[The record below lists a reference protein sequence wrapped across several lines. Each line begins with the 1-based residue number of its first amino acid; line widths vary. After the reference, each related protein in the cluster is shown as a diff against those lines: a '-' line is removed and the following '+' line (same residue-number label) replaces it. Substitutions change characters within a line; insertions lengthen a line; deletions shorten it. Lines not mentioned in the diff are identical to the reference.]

1 MSALE
6 QARPEIR
13 AVLERCLRGEDLGEA
28 EGLVLSEVTGA
39 DLAATVEV
47 ADAVRRAQV
56 GETVTF
62 VQNRNVNFT
71 NVCVKACRFCAFSR
85 TQRSEQGYFL
95 PVEEI
100 VARAV
105 QARQLGAA
113 EVCIQA
119 GLAPGM
125 DGWLYVT
132 ICRAIKAACPDLHL
146 HAFSPEEIQ
155 YGAGL
160 AGVGFAEYLG
170 ALKDAGL
177 GSLPGTSAEIL
188 DDAVR
193 AKIAPGRI
201 STAAWIEVV
210 TTAHRLGL
218 PTTATMMFGH
228 VESAADR
235 VRHLALLGRLQ
246 AETGGFTEI
255 VPLSFVHAEAP
266 MYARNL
272 VPGLRAGPSDDDV
285 VRTHALCRLMLGRS
299 FRNVQV
305 SWVKLGLPRAS
316 ALLGAGCNDLG
327 GTLMNESISTS
338 AGAGHGQHASPAALR
353 AAIRA
358 AGRVPA
364 ERDTRYRLRRTF
376 ADPAADPVDPLDE
389 VADPSATFGSYAALT
404 RDTRFRFAPPPRR
417 PKVGP
422 SA

>member
-1 MSALE
+1 MIALE
-6 QARPEIR
+6 ASPPAVR
-13 AVLERCLRGEDLGEA
+13 APLERCLEGHALPEA
-28 EGLVLSEVTGA
+28 DALALAEVTGP
-39 DLAATVEV
+39 DLLAMVEV
-47 ADAVRRAQV
+47 ADAVRRAQA
-56 GETVTF
+56 GEVVTF

-95 PVEEI
+95 PTEEI
-100 VARAV
+100 VLRAV
-105 QARQLGAA
+105 QARQLGAT

-119 GLAPGM
+119 GLAPGI

-132 ICRAIKAACPDLHL
+132 LCRAIKTACPDLHI
-146 HAFSPEEIQ
+146 HAFSPEEVQ

-160 AGVGFAEYLG
+160 AGVSFAEYLR

-228 VESAADR
+228 IESPGDR

-246 AETGGFTEI
+246 AQTGGFSEI

-272 VPGLRAGPSDDDV
+272 VPGLRAGPTDDDV
-285 VRTHALCRLMLGRS
+285 VRTHALCRLMLGAS

-305 SWVKLGLPRAS
+305 SWVKLGLARAS
-316 ALLGAGCNDLG
+316 ALLSAGCNDLG

-338 AGAGHGQHASPAALR
+338 AGATHGQHASPAALR
-353 AAIRA
+353 AAIRS

-364 ERDTRYRLRRTF
+364 ERDTRYRLRRVF
-376 ADPAADPVDPLDE
+376 ADPAGDPIDPLDQ
-389 VADPSATFGSYAALT
+389 VADAESTFGSYRALT
-404 RDTRFRFAPPPRR
+404 RDTRFRFTPPPRAPSR
-417 PKVGP
+417 P
-422 SA
+422 

>member
-1 MSALE
+1 MTALAL
-6 QARPEIR
+6 ARAEVRR
-13 AVLERCLRGEDLGEA
+13 ALERCLEGHALVEA
-28 EGLVLSEVTGA
+28 DALALAEVAGP
-39 DLAATVEV
+39 DLAAMVEV

-56 GETVTF
+56 GDVVTF

-95 PVEEI
+95 PTEEI

-105 QARQLGAA
+105 QARQLGAT

-119 GLAPGM
+119 GLAPGI
-125 DGWLYVT
+125 DGWLYVSL
-132 ICRAIKAACPDLHL
+132 CRAIKAACPDLHI
-146 HAFSPEEIQ
+146 HAFSPEEVQ

-160 AGVGFAEYLG
+160 AGVGFREYLQ

-193 AKIAPGRI
+193 ARIAPGRI

-246 AETGGFTEI
+246 SETGGFTEI

-266 MYARNL
+266 MYARKL
-272 VPGLRAGPSDDDV
+272 VPGLRAGPSDEDI
-285 VRTHALCRLMLGRS
+285 VRTHALCRLMLGGS

-305 SWVKLGLPRAS
+305 SWVKLGLRQAS

-338 AGAGHGQHASPAALR
+338 AGAAHGQHASPAALR

-358 AGRVPA
+358 AGRLPA

-376 ADPAADPVDPLDE
+376 TDPAADPVDPLDRVGDAE
-389 VADPSATFGSYAALT
+389 ATFGSYRALT
-404 RDTRFRFAPPPRR
+404 QDARFRFALPVRR
-417 PKVGP
+417 PSSV
-422 SA
+422 